1 MRQAKQIGLAS
12 APTDSQALTKKY
24 LSPRFSGY
32 TDINAMGAVLTMRDV
47 LTRFNIKY
55 DDGLATQWQ
64 PVNCGVCSHDKAQ
77 VMLHGRYGHIGAFS
91 CRKCGTKGGA
101 TKVMA
106 AFLNVPMGMVR
117 GFL

>member
-1 MRQAKQIGLAS
+1 MRQAKQNGLAS

-24 LSPRFSGY
+24 ASPSFSGFGHF
-32 TDINAMGAVLTMRDV
+32 NAAGVALTMRDV

-55 DDGLATQWQ
+55 EDGLATQWQ
-64 PVNCGVCSHDKAQ
+64 PVKCGVCSHDKAQ
-77 VMLHGRYGHIGAFS
+77 VMLHGRYGHIGAYS

>member
-12 APTDSQALTKKY
+12 APTDQQALAVTR
-24 LSPRFSGY
+24 LSPSDSGFRQF
-32 TDINAMGAVLTMRDV
+32 NATSVALTMRDV
-47 LTRFNIKY
+47 LTSFNIKY

-77 VMLHGRYGHIGAFS
+77 VMLHGRYGHIGAYS

>member
-1 MRQAKQIGLAS
+1 MRQAKQNGLAS
-12 APTDSQALTKKY
+12 APTDSQALAVAQC
-24 LSPRFSGY
+24 SPSGSGFRHF
-32 TDINAMGAVLTMRDV
+32 NAAGVALTMRDV
-47 LTRFNIKY
+47 LTRFNIKFN
-55 DDGLATQWQ
+55 GNLATRWQ
-64 PVNCGVCSHDKAQ
+64 PVVCAKCGHDKAQ
-77 VMLHGRYGHIGAFS
+77 VMLHGRHGHIGGYS